1 MWIPGYIAR
10 RAVLNMIATAT
21 TARHC
26 PMGIW
31 YLRPKNTIMIAT
43 SWPTIPSDLM
53 KTSVFNRIPELAVL
67 LKARPSW

>member
-1 MWIPGYIAR
+1 
-10 RAVLNMIATAT
+10 
-21 TARHC
+21 
-26 PMGIW
+26 
-31 YLRPKNTIMIAT
+31 MIAT